1 MLHFHDRAGF
11 ALALTLNL
19 EPRLHHL
26 LSGRIAALTDELIDF
41 TEYLVVQSGD
51 TEDDIVSA
59 VGFSPLVEPIDG
71 LRFGQPGF
79 EPHWDWL
86 SKHDGWF
93 ELVFTYGST
102 HALFVFVQDGEGG
115 LPELREMCRQRLS
128 ELRKNAATREGGGST
143 RES

>member
-1 MLHFHDRAGF
+1 MLHFYDRAGF
-11 ALALTLNL
+11 VLALTFNL

-51 TEDDIVSA
+51 TEDAIVRA
-59 VGFSPLVEPIDG
+59 VGLSPLVEPIDG
-71 LRFGQPGF
+71 IRFGQPGF

-93 ELVFTYGST
+93 ELVFTFGST
-102 HALFVFVQDGEGG
+102 HALFVFVSDGECVISQ
-115 LPELREMCRQRLS
+115 LREMCRGY
-128 ELRKNAATREGGGST
+128 ATT
-143 RES
+143 RSAHCAGAGET